1 MKIRRIRLVLPAR
14 MKGRAAADARQ
25 IAEAVGAAL
34 ASGGAVSG
42 PLVIPG
48 AGRTGVALAV
58 ETSAR
63 IAAAGSQKGKIV

>member
-14 MKGRAAADARQ
+14 MKGHAAADARQ
-25 IAEAVGAAL
+25 IAEAVGEAL
-34 ASGGAVSG
+34 ANRGAVSG

-48 AGRTGVALAV
+48 AGRNGVALAM

-63 IAAAGSQKGKIV
+63 IAAAGGPKGKIV